1 MRHLAIVLFFF
12 CAVQTARGQVQVV
25 LHRPPPTQLHVEMLW
40 RVDLVNLSGAPLEV
54 RLYGVAW
61 AGARWVGD
69 GLTSSF
75 VLPIGLTTAGAVDF
89 GPIDYN
95 ADPDYDDIVSRT
107 GRVPAGEYRICL
119 YVIDVATGDTLG
131 SDCIDEQVVYHFLP
145 PQLVYPSDESTI
157 AEALPLF
164 TWTPVSPDPGV
175 LDLTYRIQ
183 LVELIGR
190 QSLYD
195 AMQSNPLWF
204 EEEGIA
210 ATVIPYPLSAES
222 LESGIDYAWQITAF
236 ASGPDGT
243 ETEVARSEISS
254 FALGEGQHDDVSEDI
269 DPTEEDGR
277 SLGVSALADSAPIT
291 TRATS
296 DEYENGDALLPDDGA
311 DVNNLIVSDVGG
323 NAVVLSASSGEVAA
337 AASSGPCGELG
348 VRFLPVA
355 NADGAAYRLLIVR
368 NSLNYD
374 NAAEMQPTAFRI
386 RISDDS
392 VLFITEVTEGW
403 EYSGTTVEPSAG
415 SATWRPV
422 AGTIPNGETRLQ
434 DIRFRTHRS
443 GAFTVYHDWLDGQD
457 SVICSDSSRLNV
469 QDFYYRLDSPYPAY
483 HDISDGILRLQYLR
497 NYASTD
503 PIITGIHDVGSG
515 RLIQRKNGGGAHVT
529 SVNGMSRVT
538 IPLRE
543 YNLESG
549 RYYTLM
555 LSDNTDQYLFNFRI
569 INDDEN

>member
-1 MRHLAIVLFFF
+1 MKLLFVGLHFL
-12 CAVQTARGQVQVV
+12 CVVAVARGQVQVM

-61 AGARWVGD
+61 EGVRWVGD

-190 QSLYD
+190 QRPYD

-204 EEEGIA
+204 EEVGIA
-210 ATVIPYPLSAES
+210 STVIPYPLSAES
-222 LESGIDYAWQITAF
+222 FEPGIDYAWQITAF
-236 ASGPDGT
+236 ASGPDGI

-254 FALGEGQHDDVSEDI
+254 FTLGEHQHNDVSEDI
-269 DPTEEDGR
+269 DPTEEDGE
-277 SLGVSALADSAPIT
+277 SLGLSALAGSSPAT

-296 DEYENGDALLPDDGA
+296 DEYENGDALLPDDGVN
-311 DVNNLIVSDVGG
+311 VNNLIVSDAGG
-323 NAVVLSASSGEVAA
+323 NVAEMSAFSDEVAI
-337 AASSGPCGELG
+337 ASSGPCGELG

-355 NADGAAYRLLIVR
+355 NGDGAAYRLLITR
-368 NSLNYD
+368 NSLN
-374 NAAEMQPTAFRI
+374 NADAAGIHPAAFRI
-386 RISDDS
+386 RIPDDS

-415 SATWRPV
+415 SATWRCG

-469 QDFYYRLDSPYPAY
+469 QDFYYRLDSPSPAY
-483 HDISDGILRLQYLR
+483 HDISDGILRLEYLR

-503 PIITGIHDVGSG
+503 PIITGIYDVGSG
-515 RLIQRKNGGGAHVT
+515 RLIQRKNGSGVHVN

-543 YNLESG
+543 YSLESG